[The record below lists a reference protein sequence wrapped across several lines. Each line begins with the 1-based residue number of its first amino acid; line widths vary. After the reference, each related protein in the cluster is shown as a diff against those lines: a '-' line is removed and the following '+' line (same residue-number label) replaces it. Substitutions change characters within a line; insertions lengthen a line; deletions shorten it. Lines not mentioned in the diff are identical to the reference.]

1 MLQSSCP
8 ERTRGIEKMPN
19 MISISRKGDENGGVP
34 FVIIDEEICAHFGAK
49 VSEDHYYKGWYDA
62 VGYSAKENFADI
74 IQSYEK
80 RQAEE
85 TNAPEGLRKHRDDM
99 IKIMK
104 FLDENF
110 VLKAW
115 YSAY

>member
-1 MLQSSCP
+1 
-8 ERTRGIEKMPN
+8 MPN
-19 MISISRKGDENGGVP
+19 MISISRKGGEDGGVP

-85 TNAPEGLRKHRDDM
+85 TNAPEGMRRHRDDM

-115 YSAY
+115 YSAH

>member
-1 MLQSSCP
+1 
-8 ERTRGIEKMPN
+8 MPN
-19 MISISRKGDENGGVP
+19 MIRISRKGDENVAVH
-34 FVIIDEEICAHFGAK
+34 FSVIDEEICAHFGAK
-49 VSEDHYYKGWYDA
+49 VEDHYYRGWYDA

-74 IQSYEK
+74 IESYEK

-85 TNAPEGLRKHRDDM
+85 TNAPEGLRRHRDDM

-110 VLKAW
+110 VLSAW
-115 YSAY
+115 YSAH

>member
-1 MLQSSCP
+1 
-8 ERTRGIEKMPN
+8 MPN
-19 MISISRKGDENGGVP
+19 MIRISRKGGEDGGVP

-49 VSEDHYYKGWYDA
+49 VSEDQYYRGWYDA

-85 TNAPEGLRKHRDDM
+85 TNAPEGLRRHWGDM

-110 VLKAW
+110 VLSAW
-115 YSAY
+115 YSAH

>member
-1 MLQSSCP
+1 
-8 ERTRGIEKMPN
+8 MPN
-19 MISISRKGDENGGVP
+19 MIRISRKGDENFAVP
-34 FVIIDEEICAHFGAK
+34 FGVIDEEICAHFGAE
-49 VSEDHYYKGWYDA
+49 VIEDQYYRRWYDA

-74 IQSYEK
+74 IESYEK

-110 VLKAW
+110 VLSAW

>member
-1 MLQSSCP
+1 
-8 ERTRGIEKMPN
+8 MPN
-19 MISISRKGDENGGVP
+19 MIRISRKGDENVAVP
-34 FVIIDEEICAHFGAK
+34 FGVIDEEICSHFGAK
-49 VSEDHYYKGWYDA
+49 VSEDQYYRGWYDA
-62 VGYSAKENFADI
+62 VGYSAKENFVDI
-74 IQSYEK
+74 IESYEK

-85 TNAPEGLRKHRDDM
+85 TNAPEGLRRHRDDM

-115 YSAY
+115 YSAH